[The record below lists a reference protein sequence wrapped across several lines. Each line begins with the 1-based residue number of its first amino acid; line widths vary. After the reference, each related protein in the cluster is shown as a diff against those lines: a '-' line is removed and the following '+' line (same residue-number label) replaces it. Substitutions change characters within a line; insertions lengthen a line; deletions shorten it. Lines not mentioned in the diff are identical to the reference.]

1 VRQYYLR
8 SHESQ
13 GFSELFSRTLLQLPD
28 KIITQSDLIHEN
40 PYFN

>member
-13 GFSELFSRTLLQLPD
+13 GFSELFSRTLLQ
-28 KIITQSDLIHEN
+28 
-40 PYFN
+40 